1 MITFSNSSY
10 ILKIYNQFIYIFQ
23 LFCRNELKSIFYIII
38 PILVFSIIL
47 VNAFFGHLI
56 FTSESNQVI
65 NKYSVYVHLLSE
77 WQSDSKNIIF
87 DVTNSWYKLEKDENI
102 NHVFDAESKEY
113 NSNQLQEINDKTFV
127 ELKHEFSDCQEEWQ
141 PMLYRKAI
149 DTVRHE
155 IEYVQG
161 KQLSKNPDIS
171 VYPDIDNL
179 NYDNSEQQSK
189 IKNGYAHFFPIC
201 TTKEMTSYDFSIKTD
216 NKDLGFDVY
225 FVSSS
230 IQLENF
236 ENSEFN
242 SYTELGCYGKNKQS
256 FSGTCKNVKK
266 DSGLLV
272 IFPDDLKQL
281 TTKVTI
287 NLYEN

>member
-1 MITFSNSSY
+1 MKKTLYAIMPIITFS
-10 ILKIYNQFIYIFQ
+10 IIF
-23 LFCRNELKSIFYIII
+23 
-38 PILVFSIIL
+38 

-56 FTSESNQVI
+56 FASETQEVL

-77 WQSDSKNIIF
+77 WKSDSKNIIF
-87 DVTNSWYKLEKDENI
+87 DVTNSWHKSDNVSGV

-113 NSNQLQEINDKTFV
+113 NTNQLREINDKSFV

-141 PMLYRKAI
+141 PMLYRAAV

-161 KQLSKNPDIS
+161 RQLSTDPSVS
-171 VYPDIDNL
+171 VYPNIENK
-179 NYDNSEQQSK
+179 NYDNLEQQEK
-189 IKNGYAHFFPIC
+189 IRDGFVQFFPIC
-201 TTKEMTSYDFSIKTD
+201 TSKNITSYDYSVKTD

-230 IQLENF
+230 SQRDYFADSRFDYYVE
-236 ENSEFN
+236 SD
-242 SYTELGCYGKNKQS
+242 CYGQNKQS
-256 FSGTCKNVKK
+256 YSGTCNNIGKN
-266 DSGLLV
+266 SGLLV
-272 IFPDDLKQL
+272 VFPDELKPW

-287 NLYEN
+287 NLYENN